1 MPIPDIN
8 YSTLDNIRTKVRRI
22 TRSPSPAQITDANI
36 DSYVN
41 NFVLY
46 DFPEQLRLIALKTT
60 FTFFT
65 SPYIDTYETTTT
77 DPTSLFYNFRNKYIS
92 VHPPMYIAGYSM
104 FFSQSTEQFYNS
116 YPRLNIIEKIGTGNG
131 VNPNFAGV
139 LTNKPILRNK
149 VLFSSITAAN
159 TATTLIDDGNGNIV
173 HQDGTP
179 TIPAST
185 IDYVTGVYNIHF
197 DWVVPGAAQDVNAQ
211 TVPYVASR
219 PYAVLFY
226 DEKFTF
232 SPTPDQAYRVEINVF
247 KRPTELLAANDMP
260 YITDFWQYIAYGAC
274 KKIFEDRMDMESVN
288 AIMPEFKQQER
299 LVLRKTIMQQSN
311 ERAAT
316 IYTELPRLGFGGGLG
331 FGNGIY

>member
-1 MPIPDIN
+1 MPITPDVN

-22 TRSPSPAQITDANI
+22 TRSPSAAQITDANI

-65 SPYIDTYETTTT
+65 SPYIDSYSTNDV
-77 DPTSLFYNFRNKYIS
+77 DPTNPLYNFRNKYIS
-92 VHPPMYIAGYSM
+92 VHPPMYIAGYGL
-104 FFSQSTEQFYNS
+104 FYSQSPEQFYNS
-116 YPRLNIIEKIGTGNG
+116 FPRLNIIQKIGIGTGA
-131 VNPNFAGV
+131 PFNFVGT
-139 LTNKPILRNK
+139 LRDKPVLRNK
-149 VLFSSITAAN
+149 VLFSSIDAN
-159 TATTLIDDGNGNIV
+159 NQATILVDDGLGNLRVPNTLINNGI
-173 HQDGTP
+173 
-179 TIPAST
+179 
-185 IDYVTGVYNIHF
+185 IDYVTGAYNF
-197 DWVVPGAAQDVNAQ
+197 VFPVDAAVGKDVNAQ

-226 DEKFTF
+226 DEKFIF

-247 KRPTELLAANDMP
+247 QRPSELLALTNDMP

-274 KKIFEDRMDMESVN
+274 KKIFEDRMDMESIN

-299 LVLRKTIMQQSN
+299 LVLRKTLVQQSN

>member
-1 MPIPDIN
+1 MPIPDSN

-22 TRSPSPAQITDANI
+22 TRSPSAAQITDANI

-46 DFPEQLRLIALKTT
+46 DFPEHLRLIALKTT

-65 SPYIDTYETTTT
+65 EPYIDTYETNTI
-77 DPTSLFYNFRNKYIS
+77 DPTSPFYNFRNEYIS
-92 VHPPMYIAGYSM
+92 VHPPMYIAGYSI
-104 FFSQSTEQFYNS
+104 FFSQSQEQYYNS
-116 YPRLNIIEKIGTGNG
+116 YPRLNVIQKIGTGTG
-131 VNPNFAGV
+131 APFNFIGV
-139 LTNKPILRNK
+139 LRDKPVLRNK
-149 VLFSSITAAN
+149 VLFSSIDAYN
-159 TATTLIDDGNGNIV
+159 HATILADDGAGNLRVPNTVINS
-173 HQDGTP
+173 G
-179 TIPAST
+179 I
-185 IDYVTGVYNIHF
+185 IDYVTGQYNF
-197 DWVVPGAAQDVNAQ
+197 VFPVNPAVGQDVNAQ

-232 SPTPDQAYRVEINVF
+232 SPTPDQAYRIEVGVF
-247 KRPTELLAANDMP
+247 KRPTLLLADTDMP

-274 KKIFEDRMDMESVN
+274 KKIFEDRMDMESIN

-299 LVLRKTIMQQSN
+299 LVLRKTLMQQSN
-311 ERAAT
+311 NRAAT